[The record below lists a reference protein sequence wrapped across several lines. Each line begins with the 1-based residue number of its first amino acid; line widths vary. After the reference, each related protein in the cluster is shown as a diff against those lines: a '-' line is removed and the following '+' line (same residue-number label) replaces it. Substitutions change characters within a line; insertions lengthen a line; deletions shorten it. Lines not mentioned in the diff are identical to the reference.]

1 MQSMTANKR
10 PGDLL
15 PAEKPSAGSAAQL
28 GSHAASRSAPVMS
41 EHDSL
46 GESVFDT
53 PFLRRV
59 ERYFGDVPAGPRTL
73 GIYAQEMFG
82 MSLRLLMLCIAAVGL
97 VGGILLGLALDGT
110 HLQQTV
116 FTLLRSIF

>member
-1 MQSMTANKR
+1 MESMTVNKR
-10 PGDLL
+10 PGGLL
-15 PAEKPSAGSAAQL
+15 PAEKPSAVSAAQP
-28 GSHAASRSAPVMS
+28 GSHAPSRPAPVMS

-59 ERYFGDVPAGPRTL
+59 ERSFGDVPAEPRTL
-73 GIYAQEMFG
+73 GIDAQEMFG
-82 MSLRLLMLCIAAVGL
+82 MSLRLLMQLIVAVGL
-97 VGGILLGLALDGT
+97 VGGILLGLVLDGT

-116 FTLLRSIF
+116 FSLFRSIF